1 MQSYRPVKK
10 ILCALDFSQ
19 FSGHTLQQALELAQG
34 LGAEVIFLNVVNQAM
49 FDNLERISGRLQI
62 FEGTLDQA
70 MATMQEER
78 AQRLKALLQEH
89 QAHQVPHTSRIAV
102 GVPWEKILEVAGE
115 EQVDLIVM
123 GTKGRGSL
131 TQRLRFGSSAE
142 KVFRRAACRVMF
154 VR

>member
-1 MQSYRPVKK
+1 MESYRPIRK
-10 ILCALDFSQ
+10 ILCALDFSR
-19 FSGHTLQQALELAQG
+19 FSGHTLQQALELARA
-34 LGAEVIFLNVVNQAM
+34 LGAEVVFLNVVNQAM

-62 FEGTLDQA
+62 FEGTLEQA

-78 AQRLKALLQEH
+78 AQRLKAMLQQH
-89 QAHQVPHTSRIAV
+89 QAQEIPHTSRITV
-102 GVPWEKILEVAGE
+102 GVPWEKILEVAAE

-131 TQRLRFGSSAE
+131 SQRLRFGSSAE